1 MRVIVIGQDKLAYFL
16 GKHFIAKN
24 DTLTLI
30 TAREDEALALS
41 HKLPA
46 SVICGDGSE
55 PSVLEDAGAYR
66 ADVLLALTAQDE
78 DNLVACQI
86 AQNRF
91 GVPRTIAL
99 VNDPSNQIVLRQLG
113 ISVAFSATE
122 ILGQLIEE
130 QTDYKDIKALIPVAN
145 GDVHLAEITLQPT
158 SPAVGRRLKD
168 LMLDT
173 AIIACIVRQGKV
185 MVPKGSS
192 QLQAGDRLIVIS
204 QTETHEAA
212 YAVIMG
218 EGS

>member
-16 GKHFIAKN
+16 GKHFIAKKY
-24 DTLTLI
+24 TLTLI

-55 PSVLEDAGAYR
+55 PAVLEDAGAYQ

-86 AQNRF
+86 AQNLF

-99 VNDPSNQIVLRQLG
+99 VNDPSNQVVFRKLG
-113 ISVAFSATE
+113 VSVAFSATE
-122 ILGQLIEE
+122 ILGQLIEQ

-145 GDVHLAEITLQPT
+145 GDVHLAEITLQSS
-158 SPAVGRRLKD
+158 SPAVGQSLKD
-168 LMLDT
+168 LNLET
-173 AIIACIVRQGKV
+173 TIIACIVRQGKV
-185 MVPKGSS
+185 MIPKGGS
-192 QLQAGDRLIVIS
+192 QLQAGDRLIIIS
-204 QTETHEAA
+204 QAGTYEAA
-212 YAVIMG
+212 YAMMMG
-218 EGS
+218 EVV

>member
-1 MRVIVIGQDKLAYFL
+1 MRVIVIGQGKLAYFL

-24 DTLTLI
+24 YALTLI
-30 TAREDEALALS
+30 IAREDEALTFS
-41 HKLPA
+41 HKLSAPI
-46 SVICGDGSE
+46 ICGDGSE
-55 PSVLEDAGAYR
+55 PSVLEDAGAYQT
-66 ADVLLALTAQDE
+66 DVLLALTAQDE

-99 VNDPSNQIVLRQLG
+99 VNDPSNQVVFRKLG
-113 ISVAFSATE
+113 VSVAFSATE

-158 SPAVGRRLKD
+158 SPTVGQCLKD
-168 LMLDT
+168 LDLET

-185 MVPKGSS
+185 MIPKGNS
-192 QLQAGDRLIVIS
+192 QLRAGDRLIVIS

-212 YAVIMG
+212 YAAIMG
-218 EGS
+218 EIL